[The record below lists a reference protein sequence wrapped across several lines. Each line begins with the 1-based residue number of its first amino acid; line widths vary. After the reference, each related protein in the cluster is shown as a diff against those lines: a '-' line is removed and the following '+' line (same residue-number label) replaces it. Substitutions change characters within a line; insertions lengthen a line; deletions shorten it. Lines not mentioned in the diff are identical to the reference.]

1 MTDDEFRR
9 MAEDANQDANASMTF
24 AGIIIIAA
32 LCSFVACS
40 IAAII
45 GWLGG

>member
-1 MTDDEFRR
+1 MTDDDTREEQRQT
-9 MAEDANQDANASMTF
+9 DASNFLVGVIVLS
-24 AGIIIIAA
+24 A